1 MANADPSQERLL
13 ALHEELLAGDV
24 TAPSRMAELLLPALK
39 RRFVGRGDLDWPDI
53 ESIIGE
59 SITKYVLGPERY
71 DPSRS
76 PLLAYLYRDVRG
88 DILNAIEKRRR
99 RREEELEQPEV
110 EHQAARG
117 NPTLEDEVLDRLDP
131 LDLPPEQVEAVLA
144 EVGQLSTEDREF
156 LCLRAS
162 GVRSTHAYAAV
173 LGITHL
179 PVQRQ
184 RREVKR
190 VKDRLDKRLRS
201 IRGRVG

>member
-1 MANADPSQERLL
+1 MADADPSQEQLL

-39 RRFVGRGDLDWPDI
+39 RRFAGRRDLEWPEI
-53 ESIIGE
+53 ESLIGE
-59 SITKYVLGPERY
+59 SITKYVLGPESY
-71 DPSRS
+71 DPSKS

-88 DILNAIEKRRR
+88 DILNAIEKRKR
-99 RREEELEQPEV
+99 RREEELDQPHV
-110 EHQAARG
+110 EDKGARG

-131 LDLPPEQVEAVLA
+131 LDLPPEQVDAVLA
-144 EVGQLSTEDREF
+144 KVGQLSVEDREF

-162 GVRSTHAYAAV
+162 GVRSTQAYAAV

-179 PVQRQ
+179 PVEQQ